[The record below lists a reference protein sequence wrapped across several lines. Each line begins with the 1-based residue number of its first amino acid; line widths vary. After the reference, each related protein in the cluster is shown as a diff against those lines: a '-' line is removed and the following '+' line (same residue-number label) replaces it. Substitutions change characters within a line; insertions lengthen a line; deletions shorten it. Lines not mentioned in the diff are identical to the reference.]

1 MPLPL
6 TSSTPEHVSQSAWR
20 RSGSSGRDGRDE
32 VEGGLLVRA
41 AEGAYAV
48 GTGIVADYPKA
59 SREFGGRQR
68 RHVAGPALNVLLPA
82 GFQCGNTGTLRRYHS
97 VGVVQYRIA
106 GAKPN
111 GCGVVGQR
119 VKYWSSF
126 PRSMVRRAA

>member
-1 MPLPL
+1 MYPRVPGDV
-6 TSSTPEHVSQSAWR
+6 PAPA
-20 RSGSSGRDGRDE
+20 GGM
-32 VEGGLLVRA
+32 VETKLKGGLLVRA

-119 VKYWSSF
+119 SQILVIVSQINGEAG
-126 PRSMVRRAA
+126 AA